1 MMTRL
6 VTTKNVTSVLDLLR
20 EGVIM
25 LGRDGAHGTLELATR
40 ESSIPIQQRIETIL
54 SEMFLC

>member
-6 VTTKNVTSVLDLLR
+6 VTTKNVTSVLGLLR

-25 LGRDGAHGTLELATR
+25 LGRDGAHGILELAT
-40 ESSIPIQQRIETIL
+40 
-54 SEMFLC
+54 